1 MRRIQILLLAALTLL
16 SGAAFPQAPASRQE
30 ASQASRQEAS
40 PGSRQEALASLG
52 SADAAARAA
61 GLVWIAQ
68 NGAEADAAPLYDR
81 LRDESPM
88 VRSFAEQALWMLWSR
103 SGDDAVDRLLER
115 GVDEMQSGR
124 HAEAIATFSEVIQR
138 KPAFAEGWNKRAT
151 ALYLS
156 GEYQRSLA
164 DCAEVIKRNPRHFGA
179 LSGAGLNHL
188 ELEENRQALGWFR
201 RALEVNPNM
210 GAIEGEVRRL
220 EELLRGRST

>member
-1 MRRIQILLLAALTLL
+1 MRRIQILLLAGLTALAA
-16 SGAAFPQAPASRQE
+16 AAFPQTPASRQD
-30 ASQASRQEAS
+30 
-40 PGSRQEALASLG
+40 ALASLAR
-52 SADAAARAA
+52 ADPAARAA
-61 GLVWIAQ
+61 GVGWIGR
-68 NGAEADAAPLYDR
+68 NGAGADAAPLYER

-103 SGDDAVDRLLER
+103 SGDEAVDRLLER
-115 GVDEMQSGR
+115 GIDEMQSGR
-124 HAEAIATFSEVIQR
+124 QTEAITTFSEVIRR

-179 LSGAGLNHL
+179 LSGSGLNHL
-188 ELEENRQALGWFR
+188 ELEEQRQALGWFR

-210 GAIEGEVRRL
+210 GSIEAEVRRL

>member
-1 MRRIQILLLAALTLL
+1 MRRIHILLLTALTLL
-16 SGAAFPQAPASRQE
+16 AGAAFPQAPATRQD
-30 ASQASRQEAS
+30 
-40 PGSRQEALASLG
+40 ALAALA

-61 GLVWIAQ
+61 AVVWIAR

-81 LRDESPM
+81 LRDASPM
-88 VRSFAEQALWMLWSR
+88 VRSFAEQALWILWSR
-103 SGDDAVDRLLER
+103 SGDEALDRLLER

-124 HAEAIATFSEVIQR
+124 HAEAIATFSEVIR
-138 KPAFAEGWNKRAT
+138 RRPAFAEGWNKRAT

-164 DCAEVIKRNPRHFGA
+164 DCAEVVKRNPRHFGA

-188 ELEENRQALGWFR
+188 ELEEHRQALAWFR

-210 GAIEGEVRRL
+210 GAIEAQVRRL

>member
-1 MRRIQILLLAALTLL
+1 MRRIQILLLAALTVLT
-16 SGAAFPQAPASRQE
+16 GTAFPQAPAP
-30 ASQASRQEAS
+30 AT
-40 PGSRQEALASLG
+40 RQEALASLA

-61 GLVWIAQ
+61 GVVWIAR
-68 NGAEADAAPLYDR
+68 NGAAADTAPLYER

-88 VRSFAEQALWMLWSR
+88 VRSFAEQALWLLWSR
-103 SGDDAVDRLLER
+103 SGDEAVDRLLER

-124 HAEAIATFSEVIQR
+124 HAEAIATFSEVIR
-138 KPAFAEGWNKRAT
+138 LRPAFAEGWNKRAT
-151 ALYLS
+151 VLYLS
-156 GEYQRSLA
+156 GEYKRSLA

-188 ELEENRQALGWFR
+188 ELEEHRQALGWFR

-210 GAIEGEVRRL
+210 SSIEAEVRRL

>member
-1 MRRIQILLLAALTLL
+1 MLA
-16 SGAAFPQAPASRQE
+16 GAAFPQAPV
-30 ASQASRQEAS
+30 
-40 PGSRQEALASLG
+40 SRQEALASLG

-61 GLVWIAQ
+61 GVVWIAR
-68 NGAEADAAPLYDR
+68 NGAPADAAPLYER
-81 LRDESPM
+81 LRDDSPM
-88 VRSFAEQALWMLWSR
+88 VRSFTEQALWMLWSR
-103 SGDDAVDRLLER
+103 SGDEALDRLLER
-115 GVDEMQSGR
+115 GIDEMQSGR
-124 HAEAIATFSEVIQR
+124 HAEAIATFSEVIR
-138 KPAFAEGWNKRAT
+138 RNPAFAEGWNKRAT

-188 ELEENRQALGWFR
+188 ELEQHRQALGWFR

-210 GAIEGEVRRL
+210 GAIEAEVRRL

>member
-1 MRRIQILLLAALTLL
+1 MRRIQILLLAALTTLA
-16 SGAAFPQAPASRQE
+16 GAAFPQA
-30 ASQASRQEAS
+30 
-40 PGSRQEALASLG
+40 SRQEALASLG

-61 GLVWIAQ
+61 AVVWIAR
-68 NGAEADAAPLYDR
+68 NGSPADAAPLYER

-88 VRSFAEQALWMLWSR
+88 VRSYAEQALWMLWSR
-103 SGDDAVDRLLER
+103 SGDEAVDRLLER
-115 GVDEMQSGR
+115 GIDEMQSGR
-124 HAEAIATFSEVIQR
+124 HAEAIATFSEVIRR

-179 LSGAGLNHL
+179 LSGAGLVSL
-188 ELEENRQALGWFR
+188 ELEQERQALDWFP

-210 GAIEGEVRRL
+210 SAIQAEARRL
-220 EELLRGRST
+220 EELLRGRSI